1 MAIKIDHDLWHE
13 IMDFYIREA
22 WILDDRK
29 FRDWLEL
36 FTEDIFYFMP
46 TRSNRLRA
54 DMDKEVSKVGDMAF
68 FEEDSKTLHQRIER
82 LESGMAWSEEPPS
95 RTRHAVTNLLIEPL
109 ESENEIRARTAFTI
123 YRTRLEYDQDWYV
136 GLRDDVLR
144 RVDGQWKI
152 ARRTI
157 ILDQAVLAS
166 KNLSVFF

>member
-1 MAIKIDHDLWHE
+1 MPITINHELWHE
-13 IMDFYIREA
+13 IMDFYIAEA

-29 FRDWLEL
+29 FRDWLAL
-36 FTEDIFYFMP
+36 FTDDVFYFMP
-46 TRSNRLRA
+46 TRSNRLRT

-68 FEEDSKTLHQRIER
+68 FEENLTTMTQRIER

-95 RTRHAVTNLLIEPL
+95 RTRHMIMNLQL
-109 ESENEIRARTAFTI
+109 ENVEAENELRARTAFNL

-136 GLRDDVLR
+136 GLRDDILR
-144 RVDGQWKI
+144 RVDGKWKI